1 MSSVSGS
8 CRFQRPTLVVV
19 VVVVVVVVIVVVVQ
33 QCKYDEDA
41 CYYRVGSFGL
51 NTSN

>member
-1 MSSVSGS
+1 MSSVSGFG
-8 CRFQRPTLVVV
+8 RFQRPTLVVV

-41 CYYRVGSFGL
+41 CYYRVRTFWPKHV
-51 NTSN
+51 